1 VKVYV
6 FVYFDNK
13 LKVLAPLDARRFAV
27 RLGVQA
33 VSTEGYAMPKESKAQ
48 KDTIERVMH
57 EKKKDF

>member
-33 VSTEGYAMPKESKAQ
+33 VSTEGYAMAKENKAQ
-48 KDTIERVMH
+48 KETIERVMH